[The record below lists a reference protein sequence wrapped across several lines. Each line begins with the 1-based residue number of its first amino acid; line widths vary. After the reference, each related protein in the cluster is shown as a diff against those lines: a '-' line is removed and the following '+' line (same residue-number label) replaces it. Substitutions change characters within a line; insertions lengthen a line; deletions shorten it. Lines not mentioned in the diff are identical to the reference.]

1 MAPIKT
7 PSALRQWNICWQKK
21 YNIFKKEMQ
30 SFVSQCGRFE
40 CESWHFDC
48 ILAACLLQKVRS
60 NECKLY
66 RLYAEVLN
74 CDWMGFHSCDW
85 CIFWTV
91 FLCCPLLHSSPA
103 VVFFGLS
110 ASRLQ
115 DKQLHFAFGHVI
127 YPNQNLFYNIN
138 TTLSSPNTSTRL
150 MGKILQNLSA
160 TPTKY
165 VVYCSYPVL
174 YLTKC
179 SW

>member
-1 MAPIKT
+1 
-7 PSALRQWNICWQKK
+7 
-21 YNIFKKEMQ
+21 MQ
-30 SFVSQCGRFE
+30 SFVSQCGCFG
-40 CESWHFDC
+40 CESQHFDC
-48 ILAACLLQKVRS
+48 ILAACLLQKMRS
-60 NECKLY
+60 NECKLCC
-66 RLYAEVLN
+66 LYAEVLN

-85 CIFWTV
+85 CIFGTD

-103 VVFFGLS
+103 VVFFLLS
-110 ASRLQ
+110 ASRLL

-165 VVYCSYPVL
+165 AVYSSYPVL
-174 YLTKC
+174 YLAKC